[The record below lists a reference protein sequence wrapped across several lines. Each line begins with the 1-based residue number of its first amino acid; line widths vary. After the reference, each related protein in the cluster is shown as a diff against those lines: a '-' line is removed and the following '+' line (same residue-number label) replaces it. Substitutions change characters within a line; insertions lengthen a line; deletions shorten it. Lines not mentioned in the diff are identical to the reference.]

1 MKKLLGFVVV
11 GVFVI
16 GITAFAQDNTTQKT
30 KSEAFPSTTFAI
42 GFEKLSSGNPLF
54 SWRADMDADFVG
66 YRKGPHN
73 LTGKVRF
80 LTVGAR
86 PSHGKVNIAGVAYGL
101 EGCYKY
107 FRTEKNWFSVCNS
120 HLSSH
125 KAEEL
130 SGLAREE
137 KERGRRFST
146 ISTVDF
152 NVISFSTG
160 FALNMPI
167 EPEFTFR
174 FQLMSFNYGGGIEFY
189 PQPLY
194 LTSHF
199 FLARVKFM
207 ELSFATKHELG
218 ASSFNDF
225 YLNLDLFRHG
235 QKKGRAQI
243 YIGYSPNHQV
253 QPSINEMV
261 RRGGFKTGVRLIW
274 DAN

>member
-1 MKKLLGFVVV
+1 MKNLPGFMVV

-16 GITAFAQDNTTQKT
+16 SITAFAQDNVSLKN
-30 KSEAFPSTTFAI
+30 KSEPFPSATFAV

-66 YRKGPHN
+66 YRRGPHN
-73 LTGKVRF
+73 LTGRVRF

-86 PSHGKVNIAGVAYGL
+86 LSNGKVNIAGVAYGI

-107 FRTEKNWFSVCNS
+107 FRTQTNWFSVCDS

-130 SGLAREE
+130 SRLVREE
-137 KERGRRFST
+137 KEKGKRFST
-146 ISTVDF
+146 ISAVDF
-152 NVISFSTG
+152 NVISFGTG
-160 FALNMPI
+160 FALDMPI

-174 FQLMSFNYGGGIEFY
+174 FQPISFNYGGGIEFY

-218 ASSFNDF
+218 ASSFNDG
-225 YLNLDLFRHG
+225 YLNLDLFPHG
-235 QKKGRAQI
+235 QKEGRAQI
-243 YIGYSPNHQV
+243 FIGYSPNRQI
-253 QPSINEMV
+253 QTSINEMA
-261 RRGGFKTGVRLIW
+261 RRGGFKTGIRLIW
-274 DAN
+274 DAD